1 MLQFTL
7 LQARDAEDLARDEE
21 HAAFA
26 ARLSV
31 DPGQIHCVDLLK
43 TVLTPGILE
52 GRDALLVGGSGDY
65 SVLDPHPSIQ
75 RFVDFLGEVCALG
88 FPTFASCFG
97 FQALALALGGVVVS
111 DPDRAE
117 VGSYTLHLTDAGQ
130 QDPLFQTLPSRFLA
144 QLGHKD
150 HVTSLPSGVLHLA
163 GSALS
168 PYQALRVAGKPI
180 YATQFH
186 PELTW
191 QDNRQRYLRYMSTYG
206 ALFGE
211 AEAQERLES
220 HVPGPE
226 ANTLLAT
233 FARTVL
239 S

>member
-1 MLQFTL
+1 V
-7 LQARDAEDLARDEE
+7 APA
-21 HAAFA
+21 
-26 ARLSV
+26 
-31 DPGQIHCVDLLK
+31 QIHCVDLLQ
-43 TVLTPGILE
+43 TVLTPGLLE

-65 SVLDPHPSIQ
+65 SVLDPLPSIK
-75 RFVDFLGEVCALG
+75 RFIDFLGEVSALG

-97 FQALALALGGVVVS
+97 FQALALALGGEVVS

-117 VGSYTLHLTDAGQ
+117 VGSYRLQLTAAGE
-130 QDPLFQTLPSRFLA
+130 QDPLFQTLPQRFIA

-150 HVTSLPSGVLHLA
+150 HVTSLPSGVEHLA
-163 GSALS
+163 GSARS
-168 PYQALRVAGKPI
+168 PYQALRVSGKPI

-191 QDNRQRYLRYMSTYG
+191 RDNRQRYLRYMSVYG

-226 ANTLLAT
+226 ANTLLAS
-233 FARTVL
+233 FAQMVL
-239 S
+239 T

>member
-1 MLQFTL
+1 M
-7 LQARDAEDLARDEE
+7 
-21 HAAFA
+21 
-26 ARLSV
+26 
-31 DPGQIHCVDLLK
+31 DPAQIHCVDLLT
-43 TVLTPGILE
+43 TVLTPEILK

-65 SVLDPHPSIQ
+65 SVLDPNPSIR
-75 RFVDFLGEVCALG
+75 RFIDFLGEVCVLG

-97 FQALALALGGVVVS
+97 FQALALALGGEVVS
-111 DPDRAE
+111 DPARAE
-117 VGSYTLHLTDAGQ
+117 VGSYTLQLTDTGRK
-130 QDPLFQTLPSRFLA
+130 DPVFQALPQKFIA

-150 HVTSLPSGVLHLA
+150 HVTALPAGVLHLA

-168 PYQALRVAGKPI
+168 PFQALRVAGKPI

-191 QDNRQRYLRYMSTYG
+191 KDNRQRYLRYMSTYG

-226 ANTLLAT
+226 ANTLLAG